1 VSVFVDRYLSEKTRL
16 CYTSVM
22 NLNEYQERAKTTAVY
37 TSFEQRLICTVL
49 GLGGEAGEVSE
60 KFKKIY
66 RDKGG
71 QISEDDRR
79 EIQKEL
85 GDVLW
90 YLAVLSDTLGLTL
103 DEVASLN
110 LEKLK
115 ARQAKG
121 KLHGSGD
128 NR

>member
-1 VSVFVDRYLSEKTRL
+1 MSVFVDRDLSQKTSL

-22 NLNEYQERAKTTAVY
+22 NLNEYQEQAKTTAVY
-37 TSFEQRLICTVL
+37 TSSEQRLICTVL

-60 KFKKIY
+60 KFKKIF

-71 QISEDDRR
+71 QISDVDRR

-103 DEVASLN
+103 DEVATLN

-115 ARQAKG
+115 ARQAQG
-121 KLHGSGD
+121 RLHGSGD